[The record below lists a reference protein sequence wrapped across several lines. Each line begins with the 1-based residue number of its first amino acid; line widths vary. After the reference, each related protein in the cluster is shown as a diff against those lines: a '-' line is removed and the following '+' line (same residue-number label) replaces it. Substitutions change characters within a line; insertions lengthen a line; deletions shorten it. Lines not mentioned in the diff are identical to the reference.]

1 MPSLLKL
8 MMLEEYR
15 LHVSHSSRRMFMAMP
30 IYVFVLTFFFA
41 GSFPNLQ
48 TGMPLSDMLTLAL
61 GGVFIYGV
69 SVGAFGFMGHTYIER
84 RYGKI
89 NFIIAMPFLLP
100 LSFRSTFF
108 GMYLRDTIFYT
119 ILILGP
125 AFCGVLLAS
134 VFAHYALISCL
145 MLFASM
151 FLAFL
156 FGISLSF
163 AISVLYTRSTV
174 AFSVA
179 VTAFGAL
186 LAGFGIFRAYPLGY
200 ILPPIGL
207 ELSSTPFAHDP
218 AAVLAY
224 LALSVAAVVLF
235 TAFAVLLVKQ
245 EYESTKSQ
253 FVEVFSRYRAMTK
266 FAGQYQSLLAKEFV
280 DIIRSGLLKK
290 IGFAFVAPLLFLSFV
305 TWYVNN
311 GLKIPVGF
319 NSVFYAG
326 MVGFFG
332 VMLYSWLTNLDLAD
346 YFETLPVSVP
356 SVIKAKLI
364 AFFILTSVISTIFVL
379 GISFLNNEMRLL
391 WLALPVL
398 YITGAYMVLAT
409 AYLTGLSTNS
419 FLFDP
424 NIMMKFTVMAL
435 VPDFGITMLSLSIDS
450 TPLIAAAGIG
460 VVLVLVSV
468 FSWYFYRGLEKKWA
482 KQAFT

>member
-15 LHVSHSSRRMFMAMP
+15 LHVSYSSRRMFMAMP
-30 IYVFVLTFFFA
+30 IYVFVLSFFFA
-41 GSFPNLQ
+41 GSFPNLS
-48 TGMPLSDMLTLAL
+48 TGMPLGDMLTLAL
-61 GGVFIYGV
+61 GGIFIYGV
-69 SVGAFGFMGHTYIER
+69 SVGAFGFLGHTYIER
-84 RYGKI
+84 RYGKV
-89 NFIIAMPFLLP
+89 NFIIALPFLLP
-100 LSFRSTFF
+100 LSFRATFF
-108 GMYLRDTIFYT
+108 GMYLRDIIFYT

-125 AFCGVLLAS
+125 AFSGVLLAS
-134 VFAHYALISCL
+134 VFAHYALVSCL

-174 AFSVA
+174 AFGVA
-179 VTAFGAL
+179 VTALGAL
-186 LAGFGIFRAYPLGY
+186 MAGFGLFHAYPLGY

-207 ELSSTPFAHDP
+207 ELSSTPFMHDP
-218 AAVLAY
+218 GAVLAY
-224 LALSVAAVVLF
+224 LAVSLIAVILF
-235 TAFAVLLVKQ
+235 TTFAVLLVKQ
-245 EYESTKSQ
+245 EYESVKSQ
-253 FVEVFSRYRAMTK
+253 FTEVFTRYRSMMK
-266 FAGQYQSLLAKEFV
+266 FAGRFDTLLAKEFV
-280 DIIRSGLLKK
+280 DIVRSGLLKK
-290 IGFAFVAPLLFLSFV
+290 IGFAYVVPLLFLSFT

-332 VMLYSWLTNLDLAD
+332 VMLYSWLTNIDLAD

-379 GISFLNNEMRLL
+379 GISILNNEMGLL

-424 NIMMKFTVMAL
+424 NIMMKFTAMAL
-435 VPDFGITMLSLSIDS
+435 IPDLGITMLSLSIDT
-450 TPLIAAAGIG
+450 TPLISAVGIG
-460 VVLVLVSV
+460 VVLLFVTA
-468 FSWYFYRGLEKKWA
+468 FSWYFYRGLDRKWSR
-482 KQAFT
+482 QAFT

>member
-8 MMLEEYR
+8 MLLEEYR
-15 LHVSHSSRRMFMAMP
+15 LHVSYSSRRMFMAMP

-48 TGMPLSDMLTLAL
+48 TGMPLGDMLTLAL
-61 GGVFIYGV
+61 GGIFIYGI
-69 SVGAFGFMGHTYIER
+69 SVGAFGFLGHTYIER
-84 RYGKI
+84 RYGKV
-89 NFIIAMPFLLP
+89 NFLIAMPFLLP
-100 LSFRSTFF
+100 LSFRATFF
-108 GMYLRDTIFYT
+108 GMYLRDIIFYT

-125 AFCGVLLAS
+125 AFCGLLLAS
-134 VFAHYALISCL
+134 VFAHYALVSCL

-151 FLAFL
+151 FLSFL

-163 AISVLYTRSTV
+163 AISVLYTRSTL
-174 AFSVA
+174 AFGVA
-179 VTAFGAL
+179 VTALGAL
-186 LAGFGIFRAYPLGY
+186 MAGFGLFHAYPLGY
-200 ILPPIGL
+200 VLPPIGL
-207 ELSSTPFAHDP
+207 ELSSTPFMNDP
-218 AAVLAY
+218 GAVLLY
-224 LALSVAAVVLF
+224 LAASMIAVVLF
-235 TAFAVLLVKQ
+235 TTFAVLLVKQ

-253 FVEVFSRYRAMTK
+253 FVEVFSRYRTMTR
-266 FAGQYQSLLAKEFV
+266 FAGRFDTLLAKEFV
-280 DIIRSGLLKK
+280 DIVRSGLLKK
-290 IGFAFVAPLLFLSFV
+290 IGFAYVAPLLFLSFT

-332 VMLYSWLTNLDLAD
+332 VMLYSWLSNIDLAD

-379 GISFLNNEMRLL
+379 GISILNNEMRLL

-398 YITGAYMVLAT
+398 YVTGAYMVLAT
-409 AYLTGLSTNS
+409 AYLTGLRTNT

-424 NIMMKFTVMAL
+424 NIMLKFTAMAL
-435 VPDFGITMLSLSIDS
+435 IPDFGITMLSLSIDT
-450 TPLIAAAGIG
+450 TPLISAIGIG
-460 VVLVLVSV
+460 VVLVFVSA
-468 FSWYFYRGLEKKWA
+468 FSWYFYRGLDRKWA
-482 KQAFT
+482 RQAFT

>member
-15 LHVSHSSRRMFMAMP
+15 LHVSYSSRRMFMAMP
-30 IYVFVLTFFFA
+30 IYVFVLSFFFA
-41 GSFPNLQ
+41 GSFPNLS
-48 TGMPLSDMLTLAL
+48 TGMPLGDMLTLAL
-61 GGVFIYGV
+61 GGIFIYGV
-69 SVGAFGFMGHTYIER
+69 SVGAFGFLGHTYIER
-84 RYGKI
+84 RYGKV

-100 LSFRSTFF
+100 LSFRATFF
-108 GMYLRDTIFYT
+108 GMFLRDIIFYT

-125 AFCGVLLAS
+125 AFAGVLLAS
-134 VFAHYALISCL
+134 VFAHYALVSCL

-163 AISVLYTRSTV
+163 AISVLYTRSTA
-174 AFSVA
+174 AFGVA
-179 VTAFGAL
+179 VASLGAL
-186 LAGFGIFRAYPLGY
+186 MAGFGLFHAYPLGY
-200 ILPPIGL
+200 VLPPIGL
-207 ELSSTPFAHDP
+207 ELSSTPFMHDP
-218 AAVLAY
+218 GAVLTYFAVS
-224 LALSVAAVVLF
+224 LAAVVLF
-235 TAFAVLLVKQ
+235 TTFAVLLVKQ

-253 FVEVFSRYRAMTK
+253 FTEVFTRYRSMTK
-266 FAGQYQSLLAKEFV
+266 FAGRFDTLLAKEFV
-280 DIIRSGLLKK
+280 DIVRSGLLKK
-290 IGFAFVAPLLFLSFV
+290 IGFAYVAPLLFLSFT

-332 VMLYSWLTNLDLAD
+332 VMLYSWLTNIDLAD

-364 AFFILTSVISTIFVL
+364 AFFILTSVISTVFVL
-379 GISFLNNEMRLL
+379 GISILNNEMRLL

-398 YITGAYMVLAT
+398 YVTGAYMVLAT

-424 NIMMKFTVMAL
+424 NIMMKFTAMAL
-435 VPDFGITMLSLSIDS
+435 IPDFGITMLSLSIDT
-450 TPLIAAAGIG
+450 TPLISAVGIG
-460 VVLVLVSV
+460 VVLVFVTA
-468 FSWYFYRGLEKKWA
+468 FSWYFYRGLDRKWSR
-482 KQAFT
+482 QAFT

>member
-8 MMLEEYR
+8 MLIEEYR

-30 IYVFVLTFFFA
+30 IYVFVLSFFFA

-48 TGMPLSDMLTLAL
+48 TGLPLSDMLTLAL
-61 GGVFIYGV
+61 GGIFIYGV
-69 SVGAFGFMGHTYIER
+69 SVGAFGFLGHTYIER
-84 RYGKI
+84 RYGKV
-89 NFIIAMPFLLP
+89 NFLIAMPFLLP
-100 LSFRSTFF
+100 LSFRATFF
-108 GMYLRDTIFYT
+108 GMYVRDIIFYT
-119 ILILGP
+119 FLILGP
-125 AFCGVLLAS
+125 AFSGVLLAS

-145 MLFASM
+145 MLFAAM

-163 AISVLYTRSTV
+163 AISVLYTRSTI
-174 AFSVA
+174 AFGVA
-179 VTAFGAL
+179 VVALGA
-186 LAGFGIFRAYPLGY
+186 
-200 ILPPIGL
+200 
-207 ELSSTPFAHDP
+207 TPFMHD
-218 AAVLAY
+218 AGAVLAY
-224 LALSVAAVVLF
+224 FAVSLIAVVLF
-235 TAFAVLLVKQ
+235 TTFAVLLVKQ

-253 FVEVFSRYRAMTK
+253 FVEVFSRYRTMTK
-266 FAGQYQSLLAKEFV
+266 FAGRFNTLLAKEFV
-280 DIIRSGLLKK
+280 DIVRSGLLKK
-290 IGFAFVAPLLFLSFV
+290 IGFAYVAPLLFLSFT

-332 VMLYSWLTNLDLAD
+332 VMLYNWLTNMDLAD
-346 YFETLPVSVP
+346 YFETLPVNVP

-364 AFFILTSVISTIFVL
+364 AFFILSSVISTIFVI
-379 GISFLNNEMRLL
+379 GISVMNNEIRLL

-424 NIMMKFTVMAL
+424 NIMMKFTAL
-435 VPDFGITMLSLSIDS
+435 ALIPDFGITILSLSIDS
-450 TPLIAAAGIG
+450 TPLISAAGIG
-460 VVLVLVSV
+460 IVLVFVSV
-468 FSWYFYRGLEKKWA
+468 FTWYFYKRLDRKWA
-482 KQAFT
+482 REAFT

>member
-8 MMLEEYR
+8 MLLEEYR
-15 LHVSHSSRRMFMAMP
+15 LHVSYSSRRMFMAMP
-30 IYVFVLTFFFA
+30 NYVFVLTFFFA

-48 TGMPLSDMLTLAL
+48 TGMPLGDMLTLAL
-61 GGVFIYGV
+61 GGIFIYGV
-69 SVGAFGFMGHTYIER
+69 SVGAFGFLGHTYIER
-84 RYGKI
+84 RYGKV
-89 NFIIAMPFLLP
+89 NFLIAMPFLLP
-100 LSFRSTFF
+100 LSFRATFF
-108 GMYLRDTIFYT
+108 GMYLRDIIFYT

-134 VFAHYALISCL
+134 MFAHYALVSCL

-151 FLAFL
+151 FLSFL

-163 AISVLYTRSTV
+163 AISVLYTRSTL
-174 AFSVA
+174 AFGVA
-179 VTAFGAL
+179 VTALGAL
-186 LAGFGIFRAYPLGY
+186 MAGFGLFHAYPLGY
-200 ILPPIGL
+200 VLPPVGL
-207 ELSSTPFAHDP
+207 ELSSTPFMNDP
-218 AAVLAY
+218 GAVLLY
-224 LALSVAAVVLF
+224 LAASIIAVVLF
-235 TAFAVLLVKQ
+235 TTFAVLLVKQ

-253 FVEVFSRYRAMTK
+253 FVEVFSRYRTMAR
-266 FAGQYQSLLAKEFV
+266 FAGRFDTLLAKEFV
-280 DIIRSGLLKK
+280 DIVRSGLLKK
-290 IGFAFVAPLLFLSFV
+290 IGFAYVAPLLFLSFT

-332 VMLYSWLTNLDLAD
+332 VMLYSWLSNIDLAD
-346 YFETLPVSVP
+346 YFETLPVGVP

-398 YITGAYMVLAT
+398 YVTGAYMVLAT
-409 AYLTGLSTNS
+409 AYLTGLRTNT

-424 NIMMKFTVMAL
+424 NIMMKFTAMAL
-435 VPDFGITMLSLSIDS
+435 IPDFGITMLSLSIDT
-450 TPLIAAAGIG
+450 TPLISAIGIG
-460 VVLVLVSV
+460 VVLVFVSA
-468 FSWYFYRGLEKKWA
+468 FSWYFYRGLDRKWA
-482 KQAFT
+482 RQAFT

>member
-15 LHVSHSSRRMFMAMP
+15 LHVSYSSRRMFMAMP
-30 IYVFVLTFFFA
+30 IYVFVLSFFFA
-41 GSFPNLQ
+41 GSFPNLS
-48 TGMPLSDMLTLAL
+48 TGMPLGDMLTLAL
-61 GGVFIYGV
+61 GGIFIYGV
-69 SVGAFGFMGHTYIER
+69 SVGAFGFLGHTYIER
-84 RYGKI
+84 RYGKV
-89 NFIIAMPFLLP
+89 NFIIALPFLLP
-100 LSFRSTFF
+100 LSFRATFF
-108 GMYLRDTIFYT
+108 GMYLRDIIFYT

-125 AFCGVLLAS
+125 AFSGVLLAS
-134 VFAHYALISCL
+134 VFAHYALVSCL

-163 AISVLYTRSTV
+163 AISVLYTRSTL
-174 AFSVA
+174 AFGVA
-179 VTAFGAL
+179 VTTLGAL
-186 LAGFGIFRAYPLGY
+186 MAGFGLFHAYPLGY

-207 ELSSTPFAHDP
+207 ELSSTPFMHDP
-218 AAVLAY
+218 GAVLAY
-224 LALSVAAVVLF
+224 LAVSLIAVILF
-235 TAFAVLLVKQ
+235 TTFAVLLVKQ
-245 EYESTKSQ
+245 EYESVKSQ
-253 FVEVFSRYRAMTK
+253 FTEVFTRYRTMMK
-266 FAGQYQSLLAKEFV
+266 FAGRFDTLLAKEFV
-280 DIIRSGLLKK
+280 DIVRSGLLKK
-290 IGFAFVAPLLFLSFV
+290 IGFAYVVPLLFLSFT

-332 VMLYSWLTNLDLAD
+332 VMLYSWLTNIDLAD

-379 GISFLNNEMRLL
+379 GISILNNEMGLL

-424 NIMMKFTVMAL
+424 NIMMKFTAMAL
-435 VPDFGITMLSLSIDS
+435 IPDLGITMLSLPIDT
-450 TPLIAAAGIG
+450 TPLISAVGIG
-460 VVLVLVSV
+460 VVLLFVTA
-468 FSWYFYRGLEKKWA
+468 FSWYFYRGLDRKWSR
-482 KQAFT
+482 QAFT